1 MSKRTWHNDLACH
14 QHVFTMNI
22 IDYYGFCFG
31 GSIVFLTLFCL
42 ISFTVQEFLRL
53 CTNHLSSL
61 LPKQARANILKWG
74 FRIFGSASIAM
85 VVVVV
90 IIGGNIAAA
99 FSNGTQRPG
108 LRDRF
113 GTVTILNM
121 LPLYAGTGVKFI
133 ERCFGVPKTPYENIH
148 RWLGI
153 VTVCAALGHAL
164 LALSSERISLGD
176 PKSAAGL
183 VVSC

>member
-1 MSKRTWHNDLACH
+1 
-14 QHVFTMNI
+14 MNV

-42 ISFTVQEFLRL
+42 ISFTVQEFLHL

-61 LPKQARANILKWG
+61 LPRQARANILKWG
-74 FRIFGSASIAM
+74 FRIFESISIAI

-99 FSNGTQRPG
+99 FSNGIQRPS

-121 LPLYAGTGVKFI
+121 LPLYVGAGVKFI
-133 ERCFGVPKTPYENIH
+133 ERCFGAPKAPYEIIH
-148 RWLGI
+148 RCLGV

-164 LALSSERISLGD
+164 LALSAERISLGD
-176 PKSAAGL
+176 LRSAAGL
-183 VVSC
+183 VVSCQP